1 MMSQQRG
8 ALLVSS
14 DIHWG
19 QALSTGVA
27 DAVVWV
33 WFLACAYTSR
43 FTDAVCHVSCFQAE
57 NSVYHAVACVVISA
71 LLVSSGW
78 NGAPKA
84 YRATCSL
91 GCIVAV
97 SLLVAVN
104 GSRFVGGPLDIVTS
118 LLHTAF
124 YFSSQILRVETLAR
138 CATLRTLLVA
148 VMTSFVTYYLLSG
161 VLLVLPEPLYI
172 ACIVAAPLAF
182 LYGTGL
188 GTCLGRAVGKVFGAQ
203 GAQAARGNRG
213 AQVRTVP
220 SEPCDALEDGVQPAG
235 RRAWLS
241 PATLLLLLFDVAGG
255 LITAAGG
262 TDPAREIGDLFS
274 KPSTVY
280 LAMALAFLTLGV
292 LVARGHRCVR
302 PCFSP

>member
-1 MMSQQRG
+1 MSQQRG

-78 NGAPKA
+78 NGSPKA

-161 VLLVLPEPLYI
+161 VLLVLP
-172 ACIVAAPLAF
+172 
-182 LYGTGL
+182 
-188 GTCLGRAVGKVFGAQ
+188 
-203 GAQAARGNRG
+203 
-213 AQVRTVP
+213 
-220 SEPCDALEDGVQPAG
+220 
-235 RRAWLS
+235 
-241 PATLLLLLFDVAGG
+241 
-255 LITAAGG
+255 
-262 TDPAREIGDLFS
+262 
-274 KPSTVY
+274 
-280 LAMALAFLTLGV
+280 
-292 LVARGHRCVR
+292 
-302 PCFSP
+302 